1 LGVYNTPSIDKIRD
15 LRASKIGMLSSFQ
28 GTVTRS
34 SEIRPELI
42 TGSFTCLMCNK
53 TIDNVE

>member
-1 LGVYNTPSIDKIRD
+1 VENIKHVDKIRD
-15 LRASKIGMLSSFQ
+15 LKAMKIGMLCVFT

-42 TGSFTCLMCNK
+42 AGSFICLMCNK
-53 TIDNVE
+53 KIDNVE